1 VRAADFF
8 LGYRR
13 VALAPHEVLQRVA
26 VPFTRRHEF
35 VREFKQAHRRDDD
48 VAIVNA
54 GMRARMRRNLAG
66 AARRRPPCDA
76 RVGAYAC
83 RPAPRCALA
92 RAPGLCVRRGASA
105 PVRLSSGSPLQFEH
119 VS

>member
-1 VRAADFF
+1 MRAADFF

-13 VALAPHEVLQRVA
+13 VALAPHEVLLRVA
-26 VPFTRRHEF
+26 VPFMRRHEF

-66 AARRRPPCDA
+66 AARRRSRCDA
-76 RVGAYAC
+76 RVGAYAR
-83 RPAPRCALA
+83 RPAPCPALA
-92 RAPGLCVRRGASA
+92 RAAGSCVRRIA
-105 PVRLSSGSPLQFEH
+105 
-119 VS
+119 